1 MTRELPIPSFV
12 SIEIRLWQLVT
23 VAAFV
28 ALAAGVLI
36 GHSFTGSGS
45 AKSSSTDTTGST
57 AAVYKQQ
64 LERVHRQE
72 LKSAAEANVRAAV
85 PATEAYYADHGTY
98 ADVTLKKLQ
107 TLYDAGVRNVAIA
120 SANGSS
126 YCIQNTAP
134 AEFTFHKSG
143 PAGDILPGAC
153 S

>member
-23 VAAFV
+23 VAVLV
-28 ALAAGVLI
+28 ALAVGALI

-45 AKSSSTDTTGST
+45 AKSSSTDTTDST

-64 LERVHRQE
+64 LERVHRQG
-72 LKSAAEANVRAAV
+72 LKSAAQANVRAAV

-98 ADVTLKKLQ
+98 AGVTLKKLQ
-107 TLYDAGVRNVAIA
+107 TLYDAGVRNIAIA
-120 SANGSS
+120 SASASS
-126 YCIQNTAP
+126 YCIENTTP

-143 PAGDILPGAC
+143 SAGDILPGAC